1 MQATNR
7 APSDPRWDD
16 LFLFLTLFREGS
28 LARAATR
35 LGVDAST
42 VSRRVAALE
51 TQLGVTLFDRTPDG
65 LRATLH
71 AEQLVI
77 DAEAMEA
84 SAERL
89 LRGAESFERSVEG
102 TVKLSA
108 PPGLV
113 DAFVVPI
120 LPALQKAHPNIVLEL
135 DARVGV
141 VDLTRREA
149 DIALRTLPPRGAELI
164 QKRLIQTHSVVAGT
178 PALVRS
184 LGMLKSWADVPFI
197 QWGED
202 LAHLPQSRWVREKA
216 KGCRVVLISS
226 NFATQIAAAR
236 LGLGL
241 LVVPRPYLDVYGL
254 EEPKMSRLLRETTA
268 NIAQDELFLV
278 SHRVLRQVP
287 RVDAV
292 WRFLD
297 AHFTSGTRP
306 TRAKVKD

>member
-1 MQATNR
+1 MQAKNR
-7 APSDPRWDD
+7 AQDLRWDD
-16 LFLFLTLFREGS
+16 VFLFLTLCREGS

-42 VSRRVAALE
+42 VSRRISALE
-51 TQLGVTLFDRTPDG
+51 TRLVVSLFDRTSDG
-65 LRATLH
+65 LRPTLY
-71 AEQLVI
+71 AEQLLP

-89 LRGAESFERSVEG
+89 TRGAESFERHVEG

-113 DAFVVPI
+113 DAFVVPA
-120 LPALQKAHPNIVLEL
+120 LPLLQKAHPRIVLEV

-149 DIALRTLPPRGAELI
+149 DIALRTMPPKGAELV
-164 QKRLIQTHSVVAGT
+164 QKRLVLTHSVVAGQRE
-178 PALVRS
+178 LVRK
-184 LGMLKSWADVPFI
+184 LGTLKRWDEVPFI

-202 LAHLPQSRWVREKA
+202 LAHLPQARWVRENA
-216 KGCRVVLISS
+216 KGAKTVLITS
-226 NFATQIAAAR
+226 NFATQVAAAR

-241 LVVPRPYLDVYGL
+241 LVVPEPYLAVYGF
-254 EEPKMSRLLRETTA
+254 EQPKMTRALRETTA
-268 NIAQDELFLV
+268 DIVTDELYLV
-278 SHRVLRQVP
+278 THRVLRQVP

-297 AHFTSGTRP
+297 AHFTTKRP
-306 TRAKVKD
+306 TARKER